1 VKIIKFLVLVA
12 VITGLLAGCG
22 MNKASGTGTIPSTT
36 KSPPSLQKTAAQPV
50 EEPAE
55 KNDTRHQWV
64 IKIEQTI
71 TAPFMGELGGQDEII
86 SQNTMKLI
94 ATNDN
99 DSPYE
104 GKFTGTAYITSIANI
119 KEQLGDPEDLEY
131 LEYKSSHEAHE
142 FTFSLIPQNLASL
155 TRDKGLD
162 ERLADVS
169 ACEFLMPTEGGNPDN
184 VKGSAMG
191 HQFARADQLDFS
203 LNCSL
208 QQTNNQIELKTDMF
222 GTFTGT
228 ISWSAETVELGPL
241 TIDDDFDPAPLVQ
254 DKDFDPAPLVPKK

>member
-1 VKIIKFLVLVA
+1 MKIIKFLVLVT

-22 MNKASGTGTIPSTT
+22 MNKASGTGNVSSTA
-36 KSPPSLQKTAAQPV
+36 KSPSSLQKAAAQPA
-50 EEPAE
+50 EDPAE
-55 KNDTRHQWV
+55 KNDTKHQWV
-64 IKIEQTI
+64 IKIDQTI
-71 TAPFMGELGGQDEII
+71 TAPFMGELGGQDEIM

-104 GKFTGTAYITSIANI
+104 GQFTGTAYITSIANI

-142 FTFSLIPQNLASL
+142 FTFSLIHQNLASL

-169 ACEFLMPTEGGNPDN
+169 ACEFLMPTKGGNPGN

-191 HQFARADQLDFS
+191 HQFARTDQLDFS

-208 QQTNNQIELKTDMF
+208 LSPATD
-222 GTFTGT
+222 
-228 ISWSAETVELGPL
+228 ISFLCGNIAWTAETVALEPL
-241 TIDDDFDPAPLVQ
+241 TVDDDFDPAPLVQ

>member
-119 KEQLGDPEDLEY
+119 KEQLGDPEDLDIWNTKAAMRPMS
-131 LEYKSSHEAHE
+131 LHFLLFPKSC
-142 FTFSLIPQNLASL
+142 SL

-169 ACEFLMPTEGGNPDN
+169 AVSF
-184 VKGSAMG
+184 
-191 HQFARADQLDFS
+191 
-203 LNCSL
+203 
-208 QQTNNQIELKTDMF
+208 
-222 GTFTGT
+222 
-228 ISWSAETVELGPL
+228 
-241 TIDDDFDPAPLVQ
+241 
-254 DKDFDPAPLVPKK
+254 